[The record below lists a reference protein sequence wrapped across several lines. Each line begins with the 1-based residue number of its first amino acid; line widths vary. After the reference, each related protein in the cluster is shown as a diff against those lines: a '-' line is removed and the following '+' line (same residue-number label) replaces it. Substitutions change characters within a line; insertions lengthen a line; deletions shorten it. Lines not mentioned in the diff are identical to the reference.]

1 MWSEAE
7 RAGLGRI
14 DENDR
19 MAAAAVARRYM
30 IGPAKT
36 MLATPADGNS
46 NGWQWSATAGLGMWL
61 YRRRLV
67 PAEAVTGSLARVMEG
82 LTSEVYAASVAR
94 ATPVDEW
101 ALRMAGISATS
112 ALVAGAFAAGGW
124 ARLDVV
130 RGDIEAH
137 LSSELS
143 YLDTFADDV
152 AAGRVARDGRFVRR
166 AMLYGAAGWGFYMLL
181 RGREARRR
189 GYGEERNVLD
199 PGAEHCQ
206 ECVGETDK
214 GWQPLGELIPIGG
227 RQCLSGC
234 RCRMEYRNAAG
245 EVVE

>member
-7 RAGLGRI
+7 RAALARI

-19 MAAAAVARRYM
+19 MAAAAVARRYTL
-30 IGPAKT
+30 GPGKT
-36 MLATPADGNS
+36 MLGTPTDADGI
-46 NGWQWSATAGLGMWL
+46 GWQWSAAAGLGMWL

-67 PAEAVTGSLARVMEG
+67 PAEVVTGYLGSVMTGLAN
-82 LTSEVYAASVAR
+82 EVYAASKDRGVPA
-94 ATPVDEW
+94 DEW
-101 ALRMAGISATS
+101 ALRVAGISATS

-137 LSSELS
+137 LASELG

-152 AAGRVARDGRFVRR
+152 AAGRVVRDGRFVRR
-166 AMLYGAAGWGFYMLL
+166 AMLYGAAGWGFYMAL

-189 GYGEERNVLD
+189 GYGEESNILD

-214 GWQPLGELIPIGG
+214 GWRPLGELIPIGS
-227 RQCLSGC
+227 RQCRSGC

-245 EVVE
+245 ETAE